1 MDKERRKK
9 YSTVLCNFR
18 IKYAQK
24 ALDMPIATDYSGSIF
39 AYKELP

>member
-1 MDKERRKK
+1 MDKEYCKK
-9 YSTVLCNFR
+9 YSAVLCILR